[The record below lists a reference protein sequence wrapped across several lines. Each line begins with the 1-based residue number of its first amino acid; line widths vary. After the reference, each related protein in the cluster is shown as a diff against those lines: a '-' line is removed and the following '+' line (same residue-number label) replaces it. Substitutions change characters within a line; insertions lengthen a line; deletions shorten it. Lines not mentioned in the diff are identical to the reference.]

1 MSDNTSN
8 GLMTRLEGPSPAMEV
23 AVDLLRRAVIWAP
36 IALFGSAAIWGT
48 NGAISAAVALGLVVV
63 NFLLSAW
70 MLQVGG
76 RISIAVMAGA
86 ALFGYLLRLG
96 LILVVVLL
104 VKDQGWLDPV
114 AFGIVLIVTH
124 LGLLFWEL
132 RYVSGSMAYP
142 GIKPRPGK
150 SPAQVTVHA
159 FAPAADSVSGTSATP
174 PAATPATDTSPTAS
188 PVDPEQSVTA
198 TS

>member
-8 GLMTRLEGPSPAMEV
+8 GLMSRIEGPSPAMEV
-23 AVDLLRRAVIWAP
+23 AVDLLRRALMWAP
-36 IALFGSAAIWGT
+36 IALLGSAAIWGT
-48 NGAISAAVALGLVVV
+48 DGAISAAAALALVVV

-76 RISIAVMAGA
+76 RISLAVMAGA
-86 ALFGYLLRLG
+86 AMFGYLLRLG

-104 VKDQGWLDPV
+104 IKDQSWLDPV
-114 AFGIVLIVTH
+114 AFGIVLIVSH

-142 GIKPRPGK
+142 GVKPRPGRP
-150 SPAQVTVHA
+150 SAEVTVRPFNPTVDPTA
-159 FAPAADSVSGTSATP
+159 VSPTAS
-174 PAATPATDTSPTAS
+174 PATDTPPGGS
-188 PVDPEQSVTA
+188 PVDPEQSVHA